1 MKLFRLMALLL
12 IGCQWHI
19 ANAAS
24 PMPVLPQYKM
34 VDLGAL
40 QQQSPTMSWVFANGL
55 NQHGV
60 VVGDSTRL
68 PEHTHA
74 ARWPAAE
81 SQPEVVDDL
90 GAPLGATSSTA
101 PASTFSARPTLA
113 SACSRA
119 SAPPRMRNAPR
130 NYSANSATRTSS
142 AISAPSA
149 RHPPR
154 LSPTRRPSPST

>member
-34 VDLGAL
+34 VDLGTL

-90 GAPLGATSSTA
+90 GAPIGATSSTA
-101 PASTFSARPTLA
+101 TAINDHGTIVGFATAGMDSPLIWSNPGGMQPLGDLPGGGS
-113 SACSRA
+113 SGRA
-119 SAPPRMRNAPR
+119 M
-130 NYSANSATRTSS
+130 
-142 AISAPSA
+142 AINNEGLPSE
-149 RHPPR
+149 
-154 LSPTRRPSPST
+154 